1 MSALHSKILTAIES
15 VIRSKDDSRIIPLHE
30 PFFDNTNAWKYVKS
44 CIDTGWVSSAGDWVT
59 KFENRICS
67 YTGSKY
73 AVVVNNGTVG
83 LRLAL
88 HVIGVKFGDEVL
100 VPPYSFV
107 ASANAISHLGA
118 TPHFVDVE
126 ESTFSMC
133 PKALDLLLEKIA
145 FRKDGKIFNRETG
158 RRIAA
163 IMPVHVFGIPADLFS
178 LSKISKA
185 WGIPMV
191 EDTAEALGS
200 WINFEGTKI
209 HCGLKGELGVISFNG
224 NKLITTGGG
233 GVLITNNEKF
243 AIRARHLSTTAKVS
257 HPWEFNH
264 DEIGWNDRMPNLNAA
279 LGCSQLEVL
288 EERLLRKKDL
298 LEKYRSTLNHIK
310 QVSFVSPRDG
320 SISNNWLIT
329 ILLNIEDES
338 IVKKERDELLKQ
350 SHKRNILLRP
360 LWKPLNKLEIYRHSP
375 KGSLINAE
383 KFQFSIINL
392 PSSPQLLNNS

>member
-44 CIDTGWVSSAGDWVT
+44 CIDSGWVSSAGDWVT
-59 KFENRICS
+59 KFENKICS

-88 HVIGVKFGDEVL
+88 HVLGVKFGDEVL

-107 ASANAISHLGA
+107 ATANAISHLGA
-118 TPHFVDVE
+118 IPHFVDVE
-126 ESTFSMC
+126 DSTFSMC
-133 PKALDLLLEKIA
+133 PKALDLQLEKIA
-145 FRKDGKIFNRETG
+145 FRRDGQVFNRETG

-163 IMPVHVFGIPADLFS
+163 IMPVHVFGIPADLIS
-178 LSKISKA
+178 LSKISKN
-185 WGIPMV
+185 WGIPIV
-191 EDTAEALGS
+191 EDAAEALGS
-200 WINFEGTKI
+200 WLNFEGRKM
-209 HCGLKGELGVISFNG
+209 HCGLKGDLGVISFNG

-243 AIRARHLSTTAKVS
+243 ALHARHLSSTAKVS
-257 HPWEFNH
+257 HPWEFDH

-279 LGCSQLEVL
+279 LGYSQIEVL
-288 EERLLRKKDL
+288 EQRLSWKKDL
-298 LEKYRSTLNHIK
+298 LNKYKTKLNHIN
-310 QVSFVSPRDG
+310 QVSFISPKDD
-320 SISNNWLIT
+320 SVSNNWLIT
-329 ILLNIEDES
+329 IVLNLEDKL

-350 SHKRNILLRP
+350 SYKRNILLRP
-360 LWKPLNKLEIYRHSP
+360 LWKPLHKLEIYKQSP
-375 KGSLINAE
+375 KGWLGNAN
-383 KFQFSIINL
+383 KFEYSIINL
-392 PSSPQLLNNS
+392 PSSPQLMK

>member
-1 MSALHSKILTAIES
+1 MIL
-15 VIRSKDDSRIIPLHE
+15 VGL
-30 PFFDNTNAWKYVKS
+30 V
-44 CIDTGWVSSAGDWVT
+44 VLLDWVN
-59 KFENRICS
+59 KFENKICS

-88 HVIGVKFGDEVL
+88 HVVGVKFGDEVL

-107 ASANAISHLGA
+107 ATVNAISHLGA
-118 TPHFVDVE
+118 IPHFVDVE
-126 ESTFSMC
+126 ESTFAMC

-145 FRKDGKIFNRETG
+145 FRKDGKIFNKETG

-163 IMPVHVFGIPADLFS
+163 IMPVHIFGVPADLIS
-178 LSKISKA
+178 LFKISKA

-200 WINFEGTKI
+200 WLNFEGRKI
-209 HCGLKGELGVISFNG
+209 HCGLKGDLGVISFNG

-243 AIRARHLSTTAKVS
+243 ANHARHLSTTAKVS
-257 HPWEFNH
+257 HPWEFDH

-279 LGCSQLEVL
+279 LGYSQLEVL

-298 LEKYRSTLNHIK
+298 LEKYKTTFNHIK

-320 SISNNWLIT
+320 CISNNWLIT
-329 ILLNIEDES
+329 IVLNLEDQS
-338 IVKKERDELLKQ
+338 IVKKER
-350 SHKRNILLRP
+350 
-360 LWKPLNKLEIYRHSP
+360 
-375 KGSLINAE
+375 
-383 KFQFSIINL
+383 
-392 PSSPQLLNNS
+392 

>member
-1 MSALHSKILTAIES
+1 MSELHSKILTAIES
-15 VIRSKDDSRIIPLHE
+15 VIRSKDDSRTIPLHE
-30 PFFDNTNAWKYVKS
+30 PSFDNTNAWKYVKS

-59 KFENRICS
+59 KFENKICS

-88 HVIGVKFGDEVL
+88 HVIGVKFGDEIL

-107 ASANAISHLGA
+107 ATVNAISHLGA
-118 TPHFVDVE
+118 IPHFVDVE

-133 PKALDLLLEKIA
+133 PKALNLLLERIA

-163 IMPVHVFGIPADLFS
+163 IMPVHVFGIPADLIS
-178 LSKISKA
+178 LSKISKT

-200 WINFEGTKI
+200 WLKVEGTKI
-209 HCGLKGELGVISFNG
+209 HCGLKGDLGVISFNG

-243 AIRARHLSTTAKVS
+243 ANHARHLSTTAKVS
-257 HPWEFNH
+257 HPWEFDH

-279 LGCSQLEVL
+279 LGYSQLEVL
-288 EERLLRKKDL
+288 EERLLRKKEL
-298 LEKYRSTLNHIK
+298 LEKYKSTLNHIN

-329 ILLNIEDES
+329 IVLNLEDQS

-360 LWKPLNKLEIYRHSP
+360 LWKPLHKLEIYKQSP
-375 KGSLINAE
+375 KGCLSNAN
-383 KFQFSIINL
+383 KFEYSIINL
-392 PSSPQLLNNS
+392 PSSPQLIK